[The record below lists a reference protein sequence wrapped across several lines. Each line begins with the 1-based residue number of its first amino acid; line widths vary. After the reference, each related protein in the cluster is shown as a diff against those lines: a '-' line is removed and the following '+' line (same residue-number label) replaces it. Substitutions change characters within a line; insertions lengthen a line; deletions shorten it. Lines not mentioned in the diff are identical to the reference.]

1 MADTPAV
8 SASTPKAPTP
18 APAPAAHAPAPH
30 APAAKASAA
39 PTDNAPEDLAV
50 KAKRLLDGNPHEFE
64 VALMNATPTERA
76 AFLKA
81 HDERSKHLVKIGGVA
96 LKSAKITS

>member
-8 SASTPKAPTP
+8 SASTPKAVTP
-18 APAPAAHAPAPH
+18 AHAA
-30 APAAKASAA
+30 
-39 PTDNAPEDLAV
+39 DNVSEDLAV

-81 HDERSKHLVKIGGVA
+81 HDERSKHLVKTGGVA
-96 LKSAKITS
+96 LKAAKITTP